1 MNLNVIPPPSRAATD
16 LNYEADLKVALDP
29 ILVELL
35 DRAEAA
41 GWDRRKAA
49 YTVMFS
55 GRAESY
61 RQGPAWKRE
70 FGRLRRDARNL
81 SRTRRGKGFR
91 SNELTM

>member
-1 MNLNVIPPPSRAATD
+1 MGRAMNVMNLNVIPPPSRAATD

-49 YTVMFS
+49 YTVMFL
-55 GRAESY
+55 A
-61 RQGPAWKRE
+61 
-70 FGRLRRDARNL
+70 ARNL
-81 SRTRRGKGFR
+81 TDSKGPPGNG
-91 SNELTM
+91 SSAG

>member
-1 MNLNVIPPPSRAATD
+1 MGRAMNVMNLNVIPPPSRAATD

-49 YTVMFS
+49 YTVMFL
-55 GRAESY
+55 A
-61 RQGPAWKRE
+61 
-70 FGRLRRDARNL
+70 ARNL
-81 SRTRRGKGFR
+81 TDSKSPHANG
-91 SNELTM
+91 SLTS

>member
-1 MNLNVIPPPSRAATD
+1 MNVMNLNVIPSPSRAATD

-49 YTVMFS
+49 YTVMFL
-55 GRAESY
+55 A
-61 RQGPAWKRE
+61 
-70 FGRLRRDARNL
+70 ARNL
-81 SRTRRGKGFR
+81 TDSKDPPGNG
-91 SNELTM
+91 SSAG

>member
-1 MNLNVIPPPSRAATD
+1 MGRAMNVMNLNVIPPPSRAATD

-49 YTVMFS
+49 YTVMFL
-55 GRAESY
+55 A
-61 RQGPAWKRE
+61 
-70 FGRLRRDARNL
+70 ARKL
-81 SRTRRGKGFR
+81 TDTKQSPEVARTG
-91 SNELTM
+91 S